1 MQITNEATK
10 WVKKEAKS
18 DPIYSGEKSGS
29 LLMFSIGIEATIILG
44 NGKGKKRGKGE
55 GYREVEEKGRFSG
68 DPPRRYMSARDSEKE
83 RRRRGN

>member
-18 DPIYSGEKSGS
+18 DPIYLGEKSGS

-44 NGKGKKRGKGE
+44 NGKGKKEARERDGDAERGG
-55 GYREVEEKGRFSG
+55 GGWRDLAG
-68 DPPRRYMSARDSEKE
+68 ARI
-83 RRRRGN
+83 